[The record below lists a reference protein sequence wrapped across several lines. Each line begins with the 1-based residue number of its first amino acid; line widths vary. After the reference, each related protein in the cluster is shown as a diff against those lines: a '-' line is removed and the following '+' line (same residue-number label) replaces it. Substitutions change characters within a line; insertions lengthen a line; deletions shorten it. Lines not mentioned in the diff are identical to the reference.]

1 MPLVTAKEIL
11 MDARTRKYGI
21 PNLLAGNVEMI
32 LGQVR
37 AAEAEN
43 APLMLAFNQGVT
55 PQIPLEIGVPLMVT
69 AARLA
74 TVPVATILD
83 HGHSLEDIVKTI
95 QLGSSSVMFD
105 GSDLPYEENVR
116 QTREIVRVAHA
127 VGVSVEAE
135 LGSIGGSSI
144 ELGYATPA
152 FTGEDPAH
160 YFTDPA
166 LAVDFVRRTGIDML
180 AISFGN
186 THGPYRGE
194 PHLDLDRVRQIFARV
209 EIPLVMHGASGL
221 ADSDYGR
228 LIDSGISKI
237 NYYTAM
243 ARSASHDLK
252 HVLSQADD
260 ETMIYHQTIAWGI
273 NYFYQETR
281 KLLSLLRGTGKAKVF
296 ER

>member
-1 MPLVTAKEIL
+1 MPLVSAGEL
-11 MDARTRKYGI
+11 LVDARARKYGV

-55 PQIPLEIGVPLMVT
+55 PQIPLEIGVALMVN

-74 TVPVATILD
+74 KVPVATILD
-83 HGHSLEDIVKTI
+83 HGHTLEDIVKTI

-105 GSDLPYEENVR
+105 GSHLPYEENVR
-116 QTREIVRVAHA
+116 QTGEVVRVAHA

-135 LGSIGGSSI
+135 LGSVGGSSV
-144 ELGYATPA
+144 ELGYASSSD
-152 FTGEDPAH
+152 ENDDPTH
-160 YFTDPA
+160 CFTDPD
-166 LAVDFVRRTGIDML
+166 LAVDFVQRTGIDAL

-186 THGPYRGE
+186 VHGIYRGE
-194 PHLDLDRVRQIFARV
+194 PRLDLERVRQIYARV
-209 EIPLVMHGASGL
+209 KIPLVMHGASGL
-221 ADSDYGR
+221 TKSDYGH
-228 LIDSGISKI
+228 LIDCGISKI

-243 ARSASHDLK
+243 ARGASQGLK
-252 HVLSQADD
+252 QMLNQADE

-273 NYFYQETR
+273 DYFYGETR
-281 KLLSLLRGTGKAKVF
+281 KLLSLLRGTGKA
-296 ER
+296 RS

>member
-1 MPLVTAKEIL
+1 MPLVSAKEIL
-11 MDARTRKYGI
+11 IDARARKYGI
-21 PNLLAGNVEMI
+21 PSLLAGNLEMV

-43 APLMLAFNQGVT
+43 APLLLAFNQGVT

-116 QTREIVRVAHA
+116 QTAEIVRVAHA

-144 ELGYATPA
+144 ELGYAAPA
-152 FTGEDPAH
+152 STGE
-160 YFTDPA
+160 TRSV
-166 LAVDFVRRTGIDML
+166 L
-180 AISFGN
+180 
-186 THGPYRGE
+186 YR
-194 PHLDLDRVRQIFARV
+194 PR
-209 EIPLVMHGASGL
+209 
-221 ADSDYGR
+221 
-228 LIDSGISKI
+228 
-237 NYYTAM
+237 
-243 ARSASHDLK
+243 
-252 HVLSQADD
+252 
-260 ETMIYHQTIAWGI
+260 
-273 NYFYQETR
+273 
-281 KLLSLLRGTGKAKVF
+281 
-296 ER
+296 

>member
-1 MPLVTAKEIL
+1 MPLVSAKEIL
-11 MDARTRKYGI
+11 MDARARKYGI

-83 HGHSLEDIVKTI
+83 HGHTLEDIVKTI

-116 QTREIVRVAHA
+116 QTCEIVRVAHA
-127 VGVSVEAE
+127 LGVSVEAE

-144 ELGYATPA
+144 ELGYATPVS
-152 FTGEDPAH
+152 TEEDPTH
-160 YFTDPA
+160 FFTDPD
-166 LAVDFVRRTGIDML
+166 LTVDFVRRTGIDSL

-194 PHLDLDRVRQIFARV
+194 PHLDLDRVRQIYARV

-221 ADSDYGR
+221 ADIDYGN

-237 NYYTAM
+237 NYYTAI
-243 ARSASHDLK
+243 ARGASQDLK
-252 HVLSQADD
+252 QVVNQADE

-281 KLLSLLRGTGKAKVF
+281 KLLSLLRGTGKAKIF

>member
-1 MPLVTAKEIL
+1 MPLVSAKEIL
-11 MDARTRKYGI
+11 MDARARKYGI

-83 HGHSLEDIVKTI
+83 HGHTLEDIVKTI

-116 QTREIVRVAHA
+116 QTCEIVRVAHA
-127 VGVSVEAE
+127 LGVSVEAE

-152 FTGEDPAH
+152 STEEDPTH
-160 YFTDPA
+160 FFTDPD
-166 LAVDFVRRTGIDML
+166 LTVDFVRRTGIDSL

-194 PHLDLDRVRQIFARV
+194 PHLDLDRVRQIYARV

-221 ADSDYGR
+221 ADTDYGN

-243 ARSASHDLK
+243 ARGASQDLK
-252 HVLSQADD
+252 QVVNQADE

-281 KLLSLLRGTGKAKVF
+281 KLLSLLRGTGKAKIF